1 MPQKPKYQ
9 LAPIDVS
16 SPVGQNISRIRKE
29 KGITQEELAN
39 RIGITQALVSKYE
52 KGKLQISS
60 DMLLRFTIA
69 LNSSSDRILGIDD
82 QNIDKDISL
91 KISRRMNKI
100 ESLPES
106 EKKALLKTID
116 IYLRNII

>member
-1 MPQKPKYQ
+1 M
-9 LAPIDVS
+9 
-16 SPVGQNISRIRKE
+16 
-29 KGITQEELAN
+29 TQEELAQE
-39 RIGITQALVSKYE
+39 IGITQALVSKYE

-60 DMLLRFTIA
+60 EMLLRFTIA
-69 LNSSSDRILGIDD
+69 LRTSSDRILGIDD
-82 QNIDKDISL
+82 QNIDQDISL

-116 IYLRNII
+116 IYLRNL